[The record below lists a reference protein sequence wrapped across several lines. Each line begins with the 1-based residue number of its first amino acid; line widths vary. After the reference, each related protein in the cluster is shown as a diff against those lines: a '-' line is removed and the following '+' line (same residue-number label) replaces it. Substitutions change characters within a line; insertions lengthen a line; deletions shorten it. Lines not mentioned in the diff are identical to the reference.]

1 MKEASTSEAFDKH
14 KPEACVFVISVDK
27 DGKPSG
33 MACARAMK
41 CSRKPGIY
49 AVALWKD
56 GHTQKLI
63 RESKEFV
70 VAVANKSLKKELTYF
85 GSVSG
90 KNVDKFKES
99 GIETEK
105 AEFIKSPLI
114 KNATINFECKLINE
128 VEVGEHILFIGE
140 ILVSYI
146 NEDKD
151 ILFNLGSEG
160 GVRKYMDIPKQ

>member
-1 MKEASTSEAFDKH
+1 MKYMKKVSVSDAFDKF
-14 KPEACVFVISVDK
+14 KPEVCVFVISVGK

-33 MACARAMK
+33 MACARSMK
-41 CSRKPGIY
+41 CSRRPGIY

-70 VAVANKSLKKELTYF
+70 VAVANKSLEKELTYF

-90 KNVDKFKES
+90 KDVDKFRES

-105 AEFIKSPLI
+105 AEFIKPPLI
-114 KNATINFECKLINE
+114 KKATINFECKLINE
-128 VEVGEHILFIGE
+128 IEVGDHILFIGE
-140 ILVSYI
+140 ILASYI

-151 ILFNLGSEG
+151 ILYNLGVEG
-160 GVRKYMDIPKQ
+160 GARKYTAF